1 MVNCLW
7 MAKLGDTLWW
17 WQRRI
22 SNLVRMA
29 SDCMPTIT
37 GFCCKQPCDIA
48 RRERSSMET
57 SGLGIWC
64 LFPCVPFLI
73 YWPVTYSQIY
83 LRGGGNLVYGQKH
96 GLWNLMALSWNALL
110 VSAVWLQGRFST
122 FLSLKFLICI
132 GNIIKKRIY
141 KLFCRMSWK
150 NRSKTHGTKS
160 GT

>member
-17 WQRRI
+17 DNEGSVTLSGWPQI
-22 SNLVRMA
+22 VCQLSQ
-29 SDCMPTIT
+29 
-37 GFCCKQPCDIA
+37 GFAINSQCEIA
-48 RRERSSMET
+48 RKERSSTET

-64 LFPCVPFLI
+64 LFPCVHFLI
-73 YWPVTYSQIY
+73 WWPVTYSQIY
-83 LRGGGNLVYGQKH
+83 LRVGGNLVYGQKH

-110 VSAVWLQGRFST
+110 VSAVWLQGRFLT
-122 FLSLKFLICI
+122 FLRLKFLICI
-132 GNIIKKRIY
+132 GNVIKKPIY
-141 KLFCRMSWK
+141 RLFCRMSSK